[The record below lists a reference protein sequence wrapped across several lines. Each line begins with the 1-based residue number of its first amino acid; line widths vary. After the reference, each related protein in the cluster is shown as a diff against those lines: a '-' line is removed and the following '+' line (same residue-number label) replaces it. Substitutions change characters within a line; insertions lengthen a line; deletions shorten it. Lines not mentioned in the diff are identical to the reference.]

1 MNDDYLIVNL
11 VDFFSEKIKGHR
23 PKQGEK
29 KCLKKHHQ
37 SWTTE
42 LVKVGDFDRQDELW
56 KPIQFRTRNM
66 NWNQIIV
73 EILIQTNTL
82 PET

>member
-1 MNDDYLIVNL
+1 MI
-11 VDFFSEKIKGHR
+11 GHF
-23 PKQGEK
+23 KLLHKDG
-29 KCLKKHHQ
+29 H
-37 SWTTE
+37 WTTK

-73 EILIQTNTL
+73 EILTQTNTL